1 MANFKDIGVNKELL
15 KSIQEMGF
23 ETPTPIQKESIPCLL
38 TSRQDLIS
46 LAQTGTGK
54 TAAFGL
60 PVIQQI
66 DPKIK
71 HVQAIVLCPTREL
84 CIQIAKDLTAF
95 SKYLDYV
102 KVLPVYGGTKIENQI
117 KSIKKGIQIIVGT
130 PGRTKDLIKRKI
142 LKLDIV
148 NRVVLDEA
156 DEMLSMG
163 FKDDLDFILDKTSNN
178 RQTMLF
184 SATMSKEVISISK
197 KYMKD
202 AKEIAVAKINSA
214 AKNVEHHIYD
224 ISSRHK
230 YEALKRIADYNPNIY
245 GIVFCRT
252 RRQTKEI
259 TNKFINDGYNAD
271 AIHGDLSQGQRDEV
285 MSRFRDKSLQML
297 IATDVAARGLDVEDL
312 THIINYSLPD
322 DPEIYTHRSGR
333 TGRAGRSGISIAISN
348 SRESRKIKSI
358 ENKSQIKFLK
368 KEVPTGKD
376 ICSKQLFKLIE
387 KIEKVKVDDK
397 QIEPYLDDIYKKLEW
412 LSREDL
418 IKHFVSAEF
427 NRFLEYYKNSNNIN
441 NKEVKS
447 RSDSKFKNGKS
458 NRNSFVNYSISI
470 GRKKGISPIELISL
484 INRVMKSNQIEIGK
498 IDIRGDHTIFEM
510 DKSLSTDLSKG
521 IKKINFRGNDLSI
534 EETDD
539 KIEAR
544 PSKHKRNK
552 SRSSKNKRRGK
563 SDRDFKSSGNSR
575 KKRRRNRLLF
585 FIKNNYGKYSINCRD
600 SNHHHCE
607 FASNN

>member
-60 PVIQQI
+60 PIIQQI

-84 CIQIAKDLTAF
+84 CIQIAKDLIAF

-102 KVLPVYGGTKIENQI
+102 KVLPVYGGTSIENQI

-130 PGRTKDLIKRKI
+130 PGRTKDLIRRKI

-148 NRVVLDEA
+148 NKVVLDEA

-202 AKEIAVAKINSA
+202 AKEIAVAKINSG

-224 ISSRHK
+224 VSSRHK

-285 MSRFRDKSLQML
+285 MSRFRDKSLQIL

-333 TGRAGRSGISIAISN
+333 TGRAGKSGISIAISN

-376 ICSKQLFKLIE
+376 VCSKQLFKLIE

-427 NRFLEYYKNSNNIN
+427 NRFLEYYKDSNNIN
-441 NKEVKS
+441 NKGVKS
-447 RSDSKFKNGKS
+447 RSDSKFKNGRS
-458 NRNSFVNYSISI
+458 NRNSFVNYSINI
-470 GRKKGISPIELISL
+470 GRKKGVTPIELISL

-544 PSKHKRNK
+544 PSKQKRNR
-552 SRSSKNKRRGK
+552 SHSSKNKRRGK

-575 KKRRRNRLLF
+575 KKRRRNRF
-585 FIKNNYGKYSINCRD
+585 
-600 SNHHHCE
+600 
-607 FASNN
+607 

>member
-60 PVIQQI
+60 PIIQQI

-84 CIQIAKDLTAF
+84 CIQIAKDLIAF

-102 KVLPVYGGTKIENQI
+102 KVLPVYGGTNIENQI

-130 PGRTKDLIKRKI
+130 PGRTKDLIRRKI

-148 NRVVLDEA
+148 NKVVLDEA

-202 AKEIAVAKINSA
+202 AKEIAVAKINSG

-224 ISSRHK
+224 VSSRHK

-333 TGRAGRSGISIAISN
+333 TGRAGKSGISIAISN

-376 ICSKQLFKLIE
+376 VCSKQLFKLIE

-427 NRFLEYYKNSNNIN
+427 NRFLEYYKDSNNIN
-441 NKEVKS
+441 NKGVKS
-447 RSDSKFKNGKS
+447 RSDSKFKNGRS
-458 NRNSFVNYSISI
+458 NRNSFVNYSINI
-470 GRKKGISPIELISL
+470 GRKKGVTPIELISL

-510 DKSLSTDLSKG
+510 DKGLSTDLSKG

-544 PSKHKRNK
+544 PSKQKRNR
-552 SRSSKNKRRGK
+552 SHSSKNKRRGK

-575 KKRRRNRLLF
+575 KKRRRNRF
-585 FIKNNYGKYSINCRD
+585 
-600 SNHHHCE
+600 
-607 FASNN
+607 

>member
-1 MANFKDIGVNKELL
+1 MTNFKDIGVNKELL
-15 KSIQEMGF
+15 KSIREMGF
-23 ETPTPIQKESIPCLL
+23 ETPTPTQEESIPHLL

-60 PVIQQI
+60 PIIQQI

-84 CIQIAKDLTAF
+84 CIQIAKDLIAF

-102 KVLPVYGGTKIENQI
+102 KVLPVYGGTNIENQI

-130 PGRTKDLIKRKI
+130 PGRTKDLIKRKL

-148 NRVVLDEA
+148 NRAVLDEA

-224 ISSRHK
+224 VSSRHK

-333 TGRAGRSGISIAISN
+333 TGRAGKSGISIAISN

-397 QIEPYLDDIYKKLEW
+397 QIEPYLDDIYIKLEW
-412 LSREDL
+412 LSREEL

-427 NRFLEYYKNSNNIN
+427 NKFLEYYKNSNNIN
-441 NKEVKS
+441 NNGVKS
-447 RSDSKFKNGKS
+447 RSDSKFKNGRS
-458 NRNSFVNYSISI
+458 NRNSFINYSINI
-470 GRKKGISPIELISL
+470 GRKKGVAPIELISL

-510 DKSLSTDLSKG
+510 DQSLSADLSKG

-544 PSKHKRNK
+544 PSKQKRNK

-563 SDRDFKSSGNSR
+563 FDMDFRSSGNSR
-575 KKRRRNRLLF
+575 KKRIRRRN
-585 FIKNNYGKYSINCRD
+585 KAH
-600 SNHHHCE
+600 SN
-607 FASNN
+607 

>member
-15 KSIQEMGF
+15 KSIREMGF
-23 ETPTPIQKESIPCLL
+23 EAPTPIQKESIPYLL
-38 TSRQDLIS
+38 TSHQDLIS

-60 PVIQQI
+60 PIIQQT

-84 CIQIAKDLTAF
+84 CIQIAKDLTAY

-102 KVLPVYGGTKIENQI
+102 KILPVYGGTNIENQI
-117 KSIKKGIQIIVGT
+117 KSIKKGVQIIVGT

-148 NRVVLDEA
+148 NKVVLDEA

-163 FKDDLDFILDKTSNN
+163 FKDDLDFILDRTSNN

-184 SATMSKEVISISK
+184 SATMSKEVLSISK

-202 AKEIAVAKINSA
+202 AKEIAVAKVNSA

-224 ISSRHK
+224 VSSRHK
-230 YEALKRIADYNPNIY
+230 YDALKRIADYNPNIY

-259 TNKFINDGYNAD
+259 TKKFINDGYNAD

-333 TGRAGRSGISIAISN
+333 TGRAGKSGISIAISN

-376 ICSKQLFKLIE
+376 ICSIQLFKLIE

-427 NRFLEYYKNSNNIN
+427 NRFLEYYKGSNNIN
-441 NKEVKS
+441 NKGVKS
-447 RSDSKFKNGKS
+447 RSDSKFKNGRS
-458 NRNSFVNYSISI
+458 NRNSFVNYSINI
-470 GRKKGISPIELISL
+470 GRKKGVTPIELISL

-544 PSKHKRNK
+544 PSKQKRNR

-575 KKRRRNRLLF
+575 KKRRRNRF
-585 FIKNNYGKYSINCRD
+585 
-600 SNHHHCE
+600 
-607 FASNN
+607 

>member
-15 KSIQEMGF
+15 KSIREMGF
-23 ETPTPIQKESIPCLL
+23 ETPTPIQKESIPYLL
-38 TSRQDLIS
+38 TSHQDLIS

-60 PVIQQI
+60 PIIQQT

-84 CIQIAKDLTAF
+84 CIQIAKDLTAY

-102 KVLPVYGGTKIENQI
+102 KILPVYGGTNIENQI
-117 KSIKKGIQIIVGT
+117 KSIKKGVQIIVGT

-148 NRVVLDEA
+148 NKVVLDEA

-163 FKDDLDFILDKTSNN
+163 FKDDLDFILDRTSNN

-184 SATMSKEVISISK
+184 SATMSKEVLSISK

-202 AKEIAVAKINSA
+202 AKEIAVAKVNSA

-224 ISSRHK
+224 VSSRHK
-230 YEALKRIADYNPNIY
+230 YDALKRIADYNPNIY

-259 TNKFINDGYNAD
+259 TKKFINDGYNAD

-333 TGRAGRSGISIAISN
+333 TGRAGKSGISIAISN

-376 ICSKQLFKLIE
+376 ICSIQLFKLIE

-441 NKEVKS
+441 NKGVKS
-447 RSDSKFKNGKS
+447 RSDSKFKNGRS
-458 NRNSFVNYSISI
+458 NRNSFVNYSINI
-470 GRKKGISPIELISL
+470 GRKKGVTPIELISL

-544 PSKHKRNK
+544 PSKQKRNR

-575 KKRRRNRLLF
+575 KKRRRNRF
-585 FIKNNYGKYSINCRD
+585 
-600 SNHHHCE
+600 
-607 FASNN
+607 